1 MYILF
6 FGLFI
11 FFLDNINF
19 VMQLKKRKKR
29 ANTGKRNLIGRYIHA
44 CDERNGFIRANH
56 YLCMIGIVISILVQV
71 ASFFTKAVER
81 VWLEW
86 AVLFLICFLV
96 YLAGYQCARALWL
109 HFQESRGRMRKGI
122 FLISFLGAVFA
133 IAVTEIYMIACYIGI
148 V

>member
-56 YLCMIGIVISILVQV
+56 FLVQG
-71 ASFFTKAVER
+71 ASFFAKAVES
-81 VWLEW
+81 VWFEY

-133 IAVTEIYMIACYIGI
+133 IAVTEIYMIACYVGI

>member
-6 FGLFI
+6 FGFFI
-11 FFLDNINF
+11 FLLDNINF

-29 ANTGKRNLIGRYIHA
+29 ANTGKQNLIRRYIHA

-56 YLCMIGIVISILVQV
+56 FLCMMSIVISILIQV
-71 ASFFTKAVER
+71 ASFFAKAVES
-81 VWLEW
+81 VWFES

-109 HFQESRGRMRKGI
+109 HFQESRGRMRKGF
-122 FLISFLGAVFA
+122 FLISFLGAVLG
-133 IAVTEIYMIACYIGI
+133 IAAVEIYMVTCYVG
-148 V
+148 VV